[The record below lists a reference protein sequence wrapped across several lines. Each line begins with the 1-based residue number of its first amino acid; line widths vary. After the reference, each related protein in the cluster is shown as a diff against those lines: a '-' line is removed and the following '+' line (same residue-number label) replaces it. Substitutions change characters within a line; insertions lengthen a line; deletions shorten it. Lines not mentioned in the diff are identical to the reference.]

1 MNQNI
6 RSLLHCS
13 FSVLFFIIIIY
24 SACNIAII
32 HNMVAIKMGM
42 KQQEE
47 YDGDGAAAVSSTQKM
62 VFAYYVTG
70 HGFGHATR
78 VAEVVRHLILAGHD
92 VHVVTAAPEF
102 VFTNEVHSPRLF
114 FRKVVL
120 ECGAV
125 QSDALTVDP
134 LATLE
139 RYTEET
145 VKPRASILAK
155 ETEWLKF
162 INADLVV
169 SDVVS
174 TVCRVAADVGI
185 PSVCVANF
193 SWDIIY
199 LDYVMAAGP
208 DSRSIVLQIAEDYSN
223 CNFLIRLPGYCP
235 MPAFRNVIDVPLVV
249 RRLYKSTEE
258 VREELGIADNVKL
271 VILNFGGQPSE
282 LKLKEEFLP
291 SGWLCLVCGA
301 SDTQDLPANFKKLPK
316 NVYTPDIIAAS
327 DCVIGKL
334 GYGSVSEALAY
345 KCPFVFVHREY
356 FNEEPFLRK
365 MLEHY
370 QGGIEMS
377 RNALLSGH
385 WKPYLERA
393 MSLKPCYEE
402 SINGGEVAAQILQ
415 EIALG
420 KYHASV
426 NHSEAKR
433 LCDAAVPDDQRRR
446 AIGQDDI
453 LIPEW
458 YANAGKQ
465 LGC

>member
-1 MNQNI
+1 
-6 RSLLHCS
+6 
-13 FSVLFFIIIIY
+13 
-24 SACNIAII
+24 
-32 HNMVAIKMGM
+32 
-42 KQQEE
+42 
-47 YDGDGAAAVSSTQKM
+47 
-62 VFAYYVTG
+62 
-70 HGFGHATR
+70 
-78 VAEVVRHLILAGHD
+78 VVRHLILAGHD

-125 QSDALTVDP
+125 QSDALTVDS

-249 RRLYKSTEE
+249 RKLYKSTEE

-282 LKLKEEFLP
+282 LKLKEFLP

-301 SDTQDLPANFKKLPK
+301 SDTQDLPANFKKLSK

-327 DCVIGKL
+327 DCMIGKL

-345 KCPFVFVHREY
+345 KCHFVF
-356 FNEEPFLRK
+356 
-365 MLEHY
+365 
-370 QGGIEMS
+370 
-377 RNALLSGH
+377 
-385 WKPYLERA
+385 
-393 MSLKPCYEE
+393 
-402 SINGGEVAAQILQ
+402 
-415 EIALG
+415 
-420 KYHASV
+420 
-426 NHSEAKR
+426 HSEAKR

>member
-1 MNQNI
+1 
-6 RSLLHCS
+6 
-13 FSVLFFIIIIY
+13 
-24 SACNIAII
+24 
-32 HNMVAIKMGM
+32 MVAIKMGM

-125 QSDALTVDP
+125 QSDALTVDS

-249 RRLYKSTEE
+249 RKLYKSTEE

-282 LKLKEEFLP
+282 LKLKEFLP

-301 SDTQDLPANFKKLPK
+301 SDTQDLPANFKKLSK

-327 DCVIGKL
+327 DCMIGKL
-334 GYGSVSEALAY
+334 GYGS
-345 KCPFVFVHREY
+345 
-356 FNEEPFLRK
+356 
-365 MLEHY
+365 HY

-377 RNALLSGH
+377 RNDLLSVIGN
-385 WKPYLERA
+385 LI
-393 MSLKPCYEE
+393 L
-402 SINGGEVAAQILQ
+402 NGQ
-415 EIALG
+415 
-420 KYHASV
+420 
-426 NHSEAKR
+426 
-433 LCDAAVPDDQRRR
+433 
-446 AIGQDDI
+446 
-453 LIPEW
+453 
-458 YANAGKQ
+458 
-465 LGC
+465 

>member
-1 MNQNI
+1 AKCCVELGLHLRGAPAVGDLLCSAVGFGERLRDSRRWVAQAGSVDGFPWGIWGGMES
-6 RSLLHCS
+6 RST
-13 FSVLFFIIIIY
+13 
-24 SACNIAII
+24 
-32 HNMVAIKMGM
+32 IKMGM

-47 YDGDGAAAVSSTQKM
+47 YDGDGAAADSSTQKM

-102 VFTNEVHSPRLF
+102 VFTNEV
-114 FRKVVL
+114 VL

-125 QSDALTVDP
+125 QSDALIVDP

-145 VKPRASILAK
+145 VKPHASILAK
-155 ETEWLKF
+155 EAEWLKF

-208 DSRSIVLQIAEDYSN
+208 DSCSIVLQIAEDYSN

-235 MPAFRNVIDVPLVV
+235 MPTFRNVIDVPLVV

-282 LKLKEEFLP
+282 LKLKDEFLP
-291 SGWLCLVCGA
+291 FGWLCLVCGA
-301 SDTQDLPANFKKLPK
+301 SNTQDLPANFKKLPK

-327 DCVIGKL
+327 NCVIGKL

-345 KCPFVFVHREY
+345 KCPFVF
-356 FNEEPFLRK
+356 
-365 MLEHY
+365 HY

-377 RNALLSGH
+377 RNDLLSGH
-385 WKPYLERA
+385 WKPYLERT

-402 SINGGEVAAQILQ
+402 SINGGE
-415 EIALG
+415 
-420 KYHASV
+420 
-426 NHSEAKR
+426 HSEAKR
-433 LCDAAVPDDQRRR
+433 LCDAAVPDDQRRK

>member
-1 MNQNI
+1 
-6 RSLLHCS
+6 
-13 FSVLFFIIIIY
+13 
-24 SACNIAII
+24 
-32 HNMVAIKMGM
+32 MGM
-42 KQQEE
+42 KEQ
-47 YDGDGAAAVSSTQKM
+47 DGGAAVPSSKKM

-134 LATLE
+134 LATLAK
-139 RYTEET
+139 YTEET
-145 VKPRASILAK
+145 VKPRASILVTEA
-155 ETEWLKF
+155 EWLKS
-162 INADLVV
+162 INADLVI

-174 TVCRVAADVGI
+174 TACRVAADVGI

-199 LDYVMAAGP
+199 LDYVLAAGP
-208 DSRSIVLQIAEDYSN
+208 DSRSIVWQIAEDYSS

-249 RRLYKSTEE
+249 RRLYKSKKE

-301 SDTQDLPANFKKLPK
+301 SDTQDLPVNFKKLPK

-327 DCVIGKL
+327 DCMIGKL

-345 KCPFVFVHREY
+345 KCPFVFVHREN

-365 MLEHY
+365 MVENY

-377 RNALLSGH
+377 RNDLFSGH
-385 WKPYLERA
+385 WKPYLEQA
-393 MSLKPCYEE
+393 MSLKPSYVE

-420 KYHASV
+420 KTHAWDKR
-426 NHSEAKR
+426 SEAKR
-433 LCDAAVPDDQRRR
+433 SCDATVPEYQLQR
-446 AIGQDDI
+446 AIGQEEI
-453 LIPEW
+453 SIPEW
-458 YANAGKQ
+458 YAKAGNQ
-465 LGC
+465 FGC

>member
-1 MNQNI
+1 M
-6 RSLLHCS
+6 
-13 FSVLFFIIIIY
+13 
-24 SACNIAII
+24 
-32 HNMVAIKMGM
+32 
-42 KQQEE
+42 
-47 YDGDGAAAVSSTQKM
+47 
-62 VFAYYVTG
+62 
-70 HGFGHATR
+70 
-78 VAEVVRHLILAGHD
+78 
-92 VHVVTAAPEF
+92 
-102 VFTNEVHSPRLF
+102 
-114 FRKVVL
+114 
-120 ECGAV
+120 
-125 QSDALTVDP
+125 
-134 LATLE
+134 
-139 RYTEET
+139 
-145 VKPRASILAK
+145 
-155 ETEWLKF
+155 
-162 INADLVV
+162 
-169 SDVVS
+169 
-174 TVCRVAADVGI
+174 
-185 PSVCVANF
+185 
-193 SWDIIY
+193 
-199 LDYVMAAGP
+199 
-208 DSRSIVLQIAEDYSN
+208 QIAEDYSN

-282 LKLKEEFLP
+282 LKLKDEFLP
-291 SGWLCLVCGA
+291 FGWLCLVCAA
-301 SDTQDLPANFKKLPK
+301 SNTQDLPANFKKLSK

-327 DCVIGKL
+327 DCMIGKL

-345 KCPFVFVHREY
+345 KCPFVF
-356 FNEEPFLRK
+356 
-365 MLEHY
+365 HY

-377 RNALLSGH
+377 RNDLLSGY
-385 WKPYLERA
+385 WKPYLERT

-458 YANAGKQ
+458 FSKIPLCFEKQ
-465 LGC
+465 TMLAIKVMLLFNYKDMIMSYE

>member
-1 MNQNI
+1 
-6 RSLLHCS
+6 
-13 FSVLFFIIIIY
+13 
-24 SACNIAII
+24 
-32 HNMVAIKMGM
+32 MGM

-155 ETEWLKF
+155 EAEWLKF

-327 DCVIGKL
+327 DCMIG
-334 GYGSVSEALAY
+334 
-345 KCPFVFVHREY
+345 
-356 FNEEPFLRK
+356 
-365 MLEHY
+365 
-370 QGGIEMS
+370 
-377 RNALLSGH
+377 
-385 WKPYLERA
+385 YLIFIFIFQINI
-393 MSLKPCYEE
+393 LK
-402 SINGGEVAAQILQ
+402 IQVAAQILQ